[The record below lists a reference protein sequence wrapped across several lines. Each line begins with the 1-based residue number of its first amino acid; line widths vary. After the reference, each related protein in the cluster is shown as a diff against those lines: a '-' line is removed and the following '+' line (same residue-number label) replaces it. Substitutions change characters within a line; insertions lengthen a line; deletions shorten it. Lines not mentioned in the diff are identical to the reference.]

1 MYNVL
6 TVEHNSAER
15 MFTISDMNGKKSH
28 QYYRSMEFYCH
39 PDFISAEYSEECWA
53 EDLFNELKNEFAGV
67 SDASVKTVIE
77 RMRPYFSE
85 TLMKDWHNLRD

>member
-6 TVEHNSAER
+6 TVEHNSDER

-85 TLMKDWHNLRD
+85 TLMKDWRNLRD

>member
-53 EDLFNELKNEFAGV
+53 EDLFNELKNKFAGV